1 MANKSMESSSFFN
14 ADILNNLSRKA
25 IAAAI
30 KGQWQNAIDINSEI
44 LIKSP
49 KNTEALNRLGKS
61 YMELGLI
68 VKAIETFQKCLN
80 ISPNNPITLK
90 NLQRVQSLEA
100 LGQKPVKHMMS
111 TPQDFIED
119 SKTVTTNLINLTS
132 VDHNLKI
139 SPGHKCDIEITNNTV
154 TVLDSERVR
163 IGQVEPK
170 LGSRIIRLI
179 NYGNTFIATVKSS
192 DSNKI
197 TIIIRESFTQS
208 SNKSISS
215 FQNKHIKK
223 LPDPNN
229 LGAEIDIENES
240 TLQINTWSDDDD
252 FEEDDQFR
260 PEIHRII
267 DPESEKP
274 S

>member
-1 MANKSMESSSFFN
+1 MESSSFFN
-14 ADILNNLSRKA
+14 ADILNNLSQQA

-30 KGQWQNAIDINSEI
+30 KGQWQNAVAINSEI
-44 LIKSP
+44 LNKSP

-68 VKAIETFQKCLN
+68 VKSIKTFQICLN
-80 ISPNNPITLK
+80 ISPNNPIALK
-90 NLQRVQSLEA
+90 NLQRLQSLEA
-100 LGQKPVKHMMS
+100 FNQKTVKHMPS
-111 TPQDFIED
+111 TPHDFIED

-132 VDHNLKI
+132 ADHNLKV

-154 TVLDSERVR
+154 TVLDSDKVQ
-163 IGQVEPK
+163 IGQIEPR

-179 NYGNTFIATVKSS
+179 KCGNEFISTVKSS
-192 DSNKI
+192 ASNKI
-197 TIIIRESFTQS
+197 TIIIRESFTPS
-208 SNKSISS
+208 PNKSISS
-215 FQNKHIKK
+215 FQNKRIRK
-223 LPDPNN
+223 LPDSNN
-229 LGAEIDIENES
+229 LDGEIDIENES
-240 TLQINTWSDDDD
+240 PLQINTWSDDDD

-267 DPESEKP
+267 DPESEKT

>member
-1 MANKSMESSSFFN
+1 MENSSLFN
-14 ADILNNLSRKA
+14 ADILNNLSQQA

-30 KGQWQNAIDINSEI
+30 KGQWQNAVDINTEI
-44 LIKSP
+44 LNKSP

-61 YMELGLI
+61 YMELGLMI
-68 VKAIETFQKCLN
+68 KSIKAFQICLN
-80 ISPNNPITLK
+80 ISPNNSIALK
-90 NLQRVQSLEA
+90 NLQRLQSLEVFN
-100 LGQKPVKHMMS
+100 QKTAKHMLS
-111 TPQDFIED
+111 TPHEFIED

-132 VDHNLKI
+132 VDHNLKV

-154 TVLDSERVR
+154 TVLDSDKVR
-163 IGQVEPK
+163 IGQIEPR

-179 NYGNTFIATVKSS
+179 NCGNQYISTVKSS

-208 SNKSISS
+208 SNKSFSS
-215 FQNKHIKK
+215 FQNKRMEK
-223 LPDPNN
+223 LPDSNN
-229 LGAEIDIENES
+229 LGGEIDIENES
-240 TLQINTWSDDDD
+240 SLQINTWSDDDD

-267 DPESEKP
+267 DPESEKL